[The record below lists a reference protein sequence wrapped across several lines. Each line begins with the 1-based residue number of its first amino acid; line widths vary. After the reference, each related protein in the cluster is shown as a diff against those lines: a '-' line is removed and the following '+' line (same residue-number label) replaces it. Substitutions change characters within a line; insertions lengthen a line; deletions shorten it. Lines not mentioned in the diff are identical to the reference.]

1 MTSGVNSVGF
11 GVAPE
16 TRTLNADLRWVLLS
30 SLRVGDTLIAIDEEK
45 GQPFNSSANAY
56 RRWRLSTVEAITE
69 CVLPAV
75 KIVMVDGTVFVCSTR
90 HSWLAPSSGTSVWS
104 ESRFLRSGKVYPGSS
119 KITKILDVWQE
130 DRSWE
135 AGYLAAGVDG
145 EGHLTQF
152 DNPGRGHSKQLRL
165 GFSQRENAMLA
176 AFNLAADA
184 LGFKFCRA
192 GSLNFAL
199 TGGKSKTL
207 EFLGR
212 VRPRRLLAKFDP
224 ARIGTVHRMANVPV
238 ETVEHIGEQK
248 LTARR
253 GLLRTIALRRAI
265 HARARAASFDIADRT
280 CICQTQLRSADSKR
294 IRFATVYI
302 SAGLLSRR
310 CRSRS

>member
-1 MTSGVNSVGF
+1 
-11 GVAPE
+11 
-16 TRTLNADLRWVLLS
+16 LS

-248 LTARR
+248 LTALKTSTGCFVAEGFAAHDSSQTSNSCTRKSRIVRYR
-253 GLLRTIALRRAI
+253 GQDMHLSDAIAISGLKENTVRNRLHIGWSVEQALSEPLMRPASVGNTRPPRAP
-265 HARARAASFDIADRT
+265 
-280 CICQTQLRSADSKR
+280 
-294 IRFATVYI
+294 
-302 SAGLLSRR
+302 
-310 CRSRS
+310 